1 MAPEVNLL
9 IIPTQQNF
17 ASFKFLLSHKRI
29 LWQVIKGT
37 QMTTE
42 WLKADVWSLGCT
54 VVEMVSGNLPFSY
67 YDNPMTAMYHI
78 ACGEAPSFR
87 NLPVSD
93 SLKAFVIACCAA
105 EPTARPTAQE
115 LMRYDFVAPLTA
127 KYLDDPKFEGCAQ
140 RDASSEPLFNTIDGV
155 VISIDMFC
163 ALDDSL
169 GSHYDDKAANETMTS
184 PKLFTTAC
192 LGDPLLISRTN
203 SETTSPPKMRKSL
216 TEDSMDTTDAT
227 INVQQQQKKTH
238 RISNPG
244 PYSSPGPIIGAP
256 KNSSR
261 PKPAKKYPPSQS
273 VIQEPTHS
281 VRVSKGTTR
290 YIGMSRSNSVEGG
303 SGSSTG
309 TSKDQGMSSSP
320 SAQSTS
326 ATSKTGSGKSSRGSV
341 SSSPMSTARQLP
353 PTFPALIVQDK
364 GVSTSASTPSNSYTR
379 APNHNGPL
387 VMKPPQVD
395 TYFKL
400 KERGKEKEKDRRES
414 NREVLDIR
422 SAIVKS
428 RSTRSPTSAIIP
440 GTQSSV
446 SCSHS
451 LADIE
456 GSADGSSKSSG
467 DNQNISQ
474 DNITFT
480 GSDVFKN
487 IDITT
492 IPHFGSIDCED
503 LIGNASGAREN
514 FTEKVILRSDSKG
527 SVTSHTGR
535 PPAAQPQSP
544 SMYSLSPIPLQ
555 PLYKNCAEQRDD
567 KELRR
572 ASSITYED
580 FKIIEGSPSQ
590 RSQKLAKIPLP
601 LSVPLEFGPTEG
613 RRERS
618 NSDSTVPVN
627 ISYSRGYISDHSN
640 REEEA
645 AAIVDGLNSGIR
657 SNAPTSGE
665 VILRGDINPLTIS
678 NPTGL
683 YDTFPSV
690 LPEANKSQHR
700 YLGFS
705 ASCDSVSRSNRLD
718 SGSERINRLTSPGAA
733 SVRADALKES
743 EELSCQQEGRR
754 QWGGVSSLRGPGSGG
769 YGSSKCNRKAAIKKS
784 ARPVSYD
791 NNTDRSIFSSSSGR
805 SILEPTSFYDRSSSL
820 RSQSAG
826 LLNVVHRVGGDI
838 DQDSQRRQD
847 STSYS
852 QLEPLGSLEAS
863 RTGPKG
869 SSAVRNSNCPPG
881 ILGRY
886 PLNLGVNITEHFL
899 PAMNLMLPLQRR
911 LMQSAPSLSRY
922 VGGDLTVKAGSLP
935 SLRSC
940 TGSTAAIPT
949 RSCSNATRLEST
961 YLYNNN
967 NTDGK
972 TANRVPD
979 SSSLILKGNGKFPKG
994 NVLKNLTKANPY
1006 LPHKN

>member
-1 MAPEVNLL
+1 
-9 IIPTQQNF
+9 
-17 ASFKFLLSHKRI
+17 
-29 LWQVIKGT
+29 
-37 QMTTE
+37 MTTE

-93 SLKAFVIACCAA
+93 ALKAFVIACCAA

-127 KYLDDPKFEGCAQ
+127 KYLDYPEFEGCALK
-140 RDASSEPLFNTIDGV
+140 DASSEPLFNTIDGV

-203 SETTSPPKMRKSL
+203 SETTSPPKMRKSI

-244 PYSSPGPIIGAP
+244 PYSSPGPIICAS

-261 PKPAKKYPPSQS
+261 SKPAKKYPPSQS

-281 VRVSKGTTR
+281 VRVSKGTSR
-290 YIGMSRSNSVEGG
+290 FIGMSRSNSVEGG
-303 SGSSTG
+303 SSSSTG

-364 GVSTSASTPSNSYTR
+364 GVSTSASTPSNSYRR
-379 APNHNGPL
+379 AHNHNGPV
-387 VMKPPQVD
+387 VMKPLQVH

-400 KERGKEKEKDRRES
+400 KEGGKEKETDRREN

-428 RSTRSPTSAIIP
+428 QSTRSPTSAIIP

-467 DNQNISQ
+467 DNQNTSQ

-503 LIGNASGAREN
+503 ITSNASGAREN
-514 FTEKVILRSDSKG
+514 FTEKVILRLDSKG

-572 ASSITYED
+572 ASSLTYED
-580 FKIIEGSPSQ
+580 FNIIEGSPSQ
-590 RSQKLAKIPLP
+590 RTQKLAKIPLP
-601 LSVPLEFGPTEG
+601 LSVPLEFGATEG

-645 AAIVDGLNSGIR
+645 AAIVGGLISGIR
-657 SNAPTSGE
+657 PNAPTSGE
-665 VILRGDINPLTIS
+665 VILRGDINPLIIS

-705 ASCDSVSRSNRLD
+705 ASCDSVSRSNRVD
-718 SGSERINRLTSPGAA
+718 SGSERISRLTSPGAA

-754 QWGGVSSLRGPGSGG
+754 QWGGVPSLRGQGSGG

-791 NNTDRSIFSSSSGR
+791 NNTDRSIFSGSSGR
-805 SILEPTSFYDRSSSL
+805 SILEPTSFYDRRNSL

-838 DQDSQRRQD
+838 DQDGQRRRD

-863 RTGPKG
+863 RTAPTG
-869 SSAVRNSNCPPG
+869 SSAARNSNCTPG

-886 PLNLGVNITEHFL
+886 PLNLGVNITEHLL
-899 PAMNLMLPLQRR
+899 PAMNMMLPLQRR
-911 LMQSAPSLSRY
+911 LMQSAPSLTRY
-922 VGGDLTVKAGSLP
+922 VGGDSTVKAGSLP

-940 TGSTAAIPT
+940 TGSIAAIPS

-967 NTDGK
+967 STDGK
-972 TANRVPD
+972 TTNRVPD
-979 SSSLILKGNGKFPKG
+979 SNSLTLKGNGKFPKG

>member
-1 MAPEVNLL
+1 
-9 IIPTQQNF
+9 
-17 ASFKFLLSHKRI
+17 
-29 LWQVIKGT
+29 
-37 QMTTE
+37 MTTE

-127 KYLDDPKFEGCAQ
+127 KYLNDPELEGCAQ
-140 RDASSEPLFNTIDGV
+140 KDASTEPLFNTIDGV

-169 GSHYDDKAANETMTS
+169 GSHYDDKTANETMTS

-192 LGDPLLISRTN
+192 LGDSLLISRTN
-203 SETTSPPKMRKSL
+203 SETTSPPKMRKSI

-227 INVQQQQKKTH
+227 INVQQQQKTH

-244 PYSSPGPIIGAP
+244 PYSSPGPIINAS
-256 KNSSR
+256 KSSSR
-261 PKPAKKYPPSQS
+261 SKPAKKYPPSQS
-273 VIQEPTHS
+273 VIQESTHS
-281 VRVSKGTTR
+281 VRVSKGTSR

-303 SGSSTG
+303 SSSSTG

-326 ATSKTGSGKSSRGSV
+326 ATSKAGSGKSSRGSV

-364 GVSTSASTPSNSYTR
+364 GVSTSASTPSNLYRR
-379 APNHNGPL
+379 APSHNGPL
-387 VMKPPQVD
+387 VAKPPQVD

-400 KERGKEKEKDRRES
+400 KERGKEKEKEKDRREIT
-414 NREVLDIR
+414 REILDIR
-422 SAIVKS
+422 SAIIKSQSS
-428 RSTRSPTSAIIP
+428 RSPTSAITSAIIP
-440 GTQSSV
+440 GTQCSV
-446 SCSHS
+446 SCLHS

-456 GSADGSSKSSG
+456 ASADGSSKSPD
-467 DNQNISQ
+467 DNQNTSH
-474 DNITFT
+474 DNVTFA

-492 IPHFGSIDCED
+492 IPRLGSIDCED
-503 LIGNASGAREN
+503 LTGYASGTREN
-514 FTEKVILRSDSKG
+514 FTEKVILRLHSKG

-572 ASSITYED
+572 ASSLTYED

-590 RSQKLAKIPLP
+590 RSQKLAKIPMP
-601 LSVPLEFGPTEG
+601 LSVALEFGPTEG

-645 AAIVDGLNSGIR
+645 AAIVGGLNSGIR

-665 VILRGDINPLTIS
+665 VILRGDIDPLTIS

-733 SVRADALKES
+733 SVRAHALKES

-754 QWGGVSSLRGPGSGG
+754 QWGGVPSLRGPSSGG
-769 YGSSKCNRKAAIKKS
+769 YGSSKSNRKAAIKKS

-791 NNTDRSIFSSSSGR
+791 NNTDRSIFSGSSGR
-805 SILEPTSFYDRSSSL
+805 SILEPTSFYERSSSL

-852 QLEPLGSLEAS
+852 QLEPLRSLEAS
-863 RTGPKG
+863 RTGPTG
-869 SSAVRNSNCPPG
+869 SSAVRNSNCTPG

-886 PLNLGVNITEHFL
+886 PLNLGVNITEHLL
-899 PAMNLMLPLQRR
+899 PAMNMMLPLQRR

-922 VGGDLTVKAGSLP
+922 AGGDLTVKAGSLP

-940 TGSTAAIPT
+940 PGSTTTIPT

-961 YLYNNN
+961 YLYNSNNN

-972 TANRVPD
+972 ATNRVPD
-979 SSSLILKGNGKFPKG
+979 SNSLIMKGNGKFPKG